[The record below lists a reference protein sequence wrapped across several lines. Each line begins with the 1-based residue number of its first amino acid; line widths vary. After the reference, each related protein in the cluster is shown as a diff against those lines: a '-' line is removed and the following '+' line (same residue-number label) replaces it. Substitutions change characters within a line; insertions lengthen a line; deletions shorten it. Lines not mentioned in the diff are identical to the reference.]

1 MELKN
6 ICPFP
11 PTDYTGRQ
19 KNSLPSISLDSN
31 GKVKLIFNSSFF
43 DNIFFYSSVQNQSSQ
58 LSEKIANKQN
68 ELKMCVFIVE
78 HCLYLLWAHLEFYM
92 SKAIPV
98 NTMQYNNA
106 TVSGDYMDMNWRITS
121 DDISLLK
128 KALIS
133 VLNETFSNKL
143 QETNLVRNYGF
154 EVSDGL

>member
-1 MELKN
+1 
-6 ICPFP
+6 
-11 PTDYTGRQ
+11 
-19 KNSLPSISLDSN
+19 
-31 GKVKLIFNSSFF
+31 
-43 DNIFFYSSVQNQSSQ
+43 
-58 LSEKIANKQN
+58 
-68 ELKMCVFIVE
+68 
-78 HCLYLLWAHLEFYM
+78 M